1 MKEDYLIIC
10 DGTGITI
17 WTIPPLHSVESRLAF
32 EVQTIEPQYR
42 VSLQND
48 IPPDIQFNYE
58 SLAEWYTTVDEPF
71 HFDFVMCRDGIVE
84 LTRYRLD
91 FVSSSSAASDKPTE
105 VPGDLTKIITF
116 RVPEDDGYLE
126 EYRVANGHIV
136 MYWSAPTGLN
146 IQTAPIK
153 ANETVTS
160 GLEPR
165 TAIYEMR
172 MVERYLSALCS
183 ASGRLCYLVE
193 PDLIEV
199 VDFLPNGNQH
209 STRII

>member
-1 MKEDYLIIC
+1 MELGYLFGRFLPYILSKAVSPLRYKPSSLNIASASR
-10 DGTGITI
+10 TIYHRTFSSTTNPSPSGI
-17 WTIPPLHSVESRLAF
+17 RL
-32 EVQTIEPQYR
+32 PM
-42 VSLQND
+42 N
-48 IPPDIQFNYE
+48 
-58 SLAEWYTTVDEPF
+58 PF
-71 HFDFVMCRDGIVE
+71 TFDFVMCRDGIVE

-91 FVSSSSAASDKPTE
+91 FVSSSSATSDKPTE

-126 EYRVANGHIV
+126 EYRVANDHIV

-153 ANETVTS
+153 TNETVAS

-193 PDLIEV
+193 PDLIEI
-199 VDFLPNGNQH
+199 VDFLPNGNQQ
-209 STRII
+209 STGII